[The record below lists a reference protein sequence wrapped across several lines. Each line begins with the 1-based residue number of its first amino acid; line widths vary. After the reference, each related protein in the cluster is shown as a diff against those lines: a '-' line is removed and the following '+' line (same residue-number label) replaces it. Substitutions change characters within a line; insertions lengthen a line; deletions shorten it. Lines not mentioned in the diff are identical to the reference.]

1 MLKASSP
8 IRTSGVIGLGLSAA
22 TLGVAMS
29 LPFVFSLGYAGWYE
43 GRGSGNGI
51 GMLSFL
57 AILVLL
63 LRISMDTTYRERFL
77 QRFIVAAGIL
87 ASTTLRLEERSEI
100 A

>member
-1 MLKASSP
+1 
-8 IRTSGVIGLGLSAA
+8 
-22 TLGVAMS
+22 MS
-29 LPFVFSLGYAGWYE
+29 LLFVFSLGYAGWHKD
-43 GRGSGNGI
+43 GGSGNGI

-63 LRISMDTTYRERFL
+63 LRVSMDTTYRERFL

-87 ASTTLRLEERSEI
+87 ALTALRLEERSEI